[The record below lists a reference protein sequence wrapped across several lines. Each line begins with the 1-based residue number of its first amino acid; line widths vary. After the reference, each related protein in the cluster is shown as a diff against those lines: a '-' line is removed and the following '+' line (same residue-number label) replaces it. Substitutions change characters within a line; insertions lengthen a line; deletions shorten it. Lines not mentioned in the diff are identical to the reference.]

1 MATKQKILIVDDD
14 TNIAELISL
23 YLTKECYETK
33 MVHDGESAL
42 RELSLFQPNLIL
54 LDLMLPGMDGYQVCR
69 EVRTKSQVPIIM
81 LSAKGEVFD
90 KVLEAR
96 TALVNA
102 NTVEDKAEADAQLDT
117 ALQGINVIVEN
128 YPELKS
134 DATYIALMDELEG
147 SENRIAVARKDYNDA
162 VKDYNNKV
170 IRFPGSI
177 AASIFGFEKAE
188 YFEADEESQTVPD
201 VGAALGE

>member
-1 MATKQKILIVDDD
+1 MKNKKTVIIIAIVAVIVIIGG
-14 TNIAELISL
+14 TLMSSYNGLV
-23 YLTKECYETK
+23 TGRET
-33 MVHDGESAL
+33 VESAESNIDTYL
-42 RELSLFQPNLIL
+42 QRRADLIPN
-54 LDLMLPGMDGYQVCR
+54 V
-69 EVRTKSQVPIIM
+69 VSTVKSFA
-81 LSAKGEVFD
+81 SHETEVFD

-201 VGAALGE
+201 VGASLGE

>member
-1 MATKQKILIVDDD
+1 MKNKKSVIIIAIVAVIVIIGG
-14 TNIAELISL
+14 TLMSSYNGLV
-23 YLTKECYETK
+23 TGRET
-33 MVHDGESAL
+33 VESAESNIDTYL
-42 RELSLFQPNLIL
+42 QRRADLIPN
-54 LDLMLPGMDGYQVCR
+54 V
-69 EVRTKSQVPIIM
+69 VSTVKSFA
-81 LSAKGEVFD
+81 SHETEVFD

-188 YFEADEESQTVPD
+188 YFEADEESLTVPD

>member
-1 MATKQKILIVDDD
+1 MKKKSTIIIVVIVAV
-14 TNIAELISL
+14 IAIIGGALMSSYNGLVTGREA
-23 YLTKECYETK
+23 
-33 MVHDGESAL
+33 VESAESNIDTYL
-42 RELSLFQPNLIL
+42 QRRADLIPN
-54 LDLMLPGMDGYQVCR
+54 V
-69 EVRTKSQVPIIM
+69 VSTVKSFA
-81 LSAKGEVFD
+81 SHETEVFD

-102 NTVEDKAEADAQLDT
+102 NSVEDKAEADAQLNS

>member
-1 MATKQKILIVDDD
+1 MKNKKTVIIIAIVAVIVSIGG
-14 TNIAELISL
+14 TLMRSYNGLV
-23 YLTKECYETK
+23 TGRET
-33 MVHDGESAL
+33 VESAESNIDTYL
-42 RELSLFQPNLIL
+42 QRRADIIPN
-54 LDLMLPGMDGYQVCR
+54 V
-69 EVRTKSQVPIIM
+69 VSTVKSFA
-81 LSAKGEVFD
+81 SHETEVFD

-188 YFEADEESQTVPD
+188 YFEADEESLTVPD

>member
-1 MATKQKILIVDDD
+1 MKNKKTVIIIAIVAVIVIIGG
-14 TNIAELISL
+14 TLMSSYNGLV
-23 YLTKECYETK
+23 TGRET
-33 MVHDGESAL
+33 VESAESNIDTYL
-42 RELSLFQPNLIL
+42 QRRADLIPN
-54 LDLMLPGMDGYQVCR
+54 V
-69 EVRTKSQVPIIM
+69 VSTVKSF
-81 LSAKGEVFD
+81 AAHETEVFD

-188 YFEADEESQTVPD
+188 YFEADEESLTVPD

>member
-1 MATKQKILIVDDD
+1 MKNKKTVIIVAIVAIIAVIGVSLMSSYNSLVTGREAIDSAASDIGANLQRRADLIPNVVS
-14 TNIAELISL
+14 TVKSFA
-23 YLTKECYETK
+23 KHET
-33 MVHDGESAL
+33 
-42 RELSLFQPNLIL
+42 
-54 LDLMLPGMDGYQVCR
+54 
-69 EVRTKSQVPIIM
+69 
-81 LSAKGEVFD
+81 EVFD

-96 TALVNA
+96 TALINA
-102 NTVEDKAEADAQLDT
+102 NSLEDKAEADAQLNS

-134 DATYIALMDELEG
+134 DATYVALMDELEG
-147 SENRIAVARKDYNDA
+147 SENRIAVSRKDYNDA
-162 VKDYNNKV
+162 VKAYNNKV

-177 AASIFGFEKAE
+177 TAKIFGFEKAE